1 MSAVLCSDDR
11 WAVQQ
16 LLNSYAHHFDSG
28 DFDAFAELFANGT
41 LHLRGVWQPAH
52 GVAEVREM
60 LDTRVIL
67 YDGSP
72 RTNHLLHNSLV
83 EPGDDGRTARARTY
97 VQVLQGVEDF
107 PIQTIATGV
116 YHDLLTR
123 RDDGTWEF
131 TERTAEGSLAGDL
144 SRHLRSR
151 RDR

>member
-1 MSAVLCSDDR
+1 MSTALTSEDR
-11 WAVQQ
+11 WAIEQ
-16 LLNSYAHHFDSG
+16 LLHSYAHYFDFG

-41 LHLRGVWQPAH
+41 LHLRGIWPPAN
-52 GVAEVREM
+52 GVEAVREM

>member
-1 MSAVLCSDDR
+1 MSTRLSSDDR
-11 WAVQQ
+11 WAIEH

-28 DFDAFAELFANGT
+28 DFDAFAALFANGT
-41 LHLRGVWQPAH
+41 LHLRGVWQPAR
-52 GVAEVREM
+52 GVEAVREM
-60 LDTRVIL
+60 LDARVIL

-83 EPGDDGRTARARTY
+83 EASADGRTARARTY
-97 VQVLQGVEDF
+97 VQVLQGVDGF

-116 YHDLLTR
+116 YDDLLTR

-131 TERTAEGSLAGDL
+131 TERTAEGGLAGDL
-144 SRHLRSR
+144 SRHLRSL